1 MDKYKYNELKHAINT
16 QCITKLQ
23 NGKIKILHFESTL
36 NKSAFELE
44 IEQNSRA
51 AIKKVMLNYICFY
64 ILKTYDYV

>member
-1 MDKYKYNELKHAINT
+1 MD
-16 QCITKLQ
+16 
-23 NGKIKILHFESTL
+23 FESTL